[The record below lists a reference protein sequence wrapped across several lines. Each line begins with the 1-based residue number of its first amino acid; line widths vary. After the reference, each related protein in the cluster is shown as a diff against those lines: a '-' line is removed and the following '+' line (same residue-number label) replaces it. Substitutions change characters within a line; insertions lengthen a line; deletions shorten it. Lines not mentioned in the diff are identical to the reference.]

1 MNAAVQNK
9 KLRTGI
15 VRMFA
20 GALVGGIATF
30 LFLEFVGERFMDL
43 DDAAVML
50 TVMAGLMYALIGLS
64 VAFGLIAPRAGA
76 RFLNVEDAEEL
87 REEGPKLK
95 IGAAASVLMGAFLL
109 VLGLTSSGSLG
120 REPAL
125 ILLALCLAG
134 AIVLTLIGRNRTDE
148 LTRQI
153 SLESTAL
160 TLQLALL
167 AAAAWAAL
175 AELDYVEWISPL
187 GLLSGLAL
195 LQLVAVFVV
204 SARKGLLLR

>member
-15 VRMFA
+15 ARMFA
-20 GALVGGIATF
+20 GALVGGITTF

-43 DDAAVML
+43 DDGAVML
-50 TVMAGLMYALIGLS
+50 TVMAGLIYALIGLS

-153 SLESTAL
+153 SLESSAL

>member
-1 MNAAVQNK
+1 MNAAVQK
-9 KLRTGI
+9 KTMWTSIG
-15 VRMFA
+15 RMFA

-30 LFLEFVGERFMDL
+30 LFLEFVGDRFMDL
-43 DDAAVML
+43 DNGAVML
-50 TVMAGLMYALIGLS
+50 TVMAGLVYALIGLS
-64 VAFGLIAPRAGA
+64 VAFGLLAPRAGA
-76 RFLNVEDAEEL
+76 RFLNVEDADEL

-95 IGAAASVLMGAFLL
+95 IAAAASVLMGAFLL
-109 VLGLTSSGSLG
+109 VLGLSSSGSLG
-120 REPAL
+120 RELAL
-125 ILLALCLAG
+125 ILLALCLVG
-134 AIVLTLIGRNRTDE
+134 SIVLRFIGRNRTDE

-153 SLESTAL
+153 SLESSAL

-175 AELDYVEWISPL
+175 AQLDYVEWISPL

-195 LQLVAVFVV
+195 LQLFAVFVI

>member
-15 VRMFA
+15 ARMFA

-43 DDAAVML
+43 DDGAVML
-50 TVMAGLMYALIGLS
+50 TVMAGLIYALIGLS

-153 SLESTAL
+153 SLEASAL

-167 AAAAWAAL
+167 ATAAWAAL

-204 SARKGLLLR
+204 SAPKGLLLR

>member
-1 MNAAVQNK
+1 MNAAVQKNK
-9 KLRTGI
+9 VRTAAQ
-15 VRMFA
+15 RMLA
-20 GALVGGIATF
+20 GAVVGGIATF

-43 DDAAVML
+43 DDGAVML
-50 TVMAGLMYALIGLS
+50 TVMAGLIYALIGLS
-64 VAFGLIAPRAGA
+64 VAFGLVAPRAGA

-109 VLGLTSSGSLG
+109 VLGLSSSGSLG

-125 ILLALCLAG
+125 VLLALCLGG
-134 AIVLTLIGRNRTDE
+134 AIVLTLIGRKRTDE

-153 SLESTAL
+153 SLESSAL

-167 AAAAWAAL
+167 AAAVWAAL
-175 AELDYVEWISPL
+175 AQLGYVEWISPL

-195 LQLVAVFVV
+195 LQLVAVFMV

>member
-15 VRMFA
+15 ARMFA

-43 DDAAVML
+43 DDGAVML
-50 TVMAGLMYALIGLS
+50 TVMAGLIYALIGLS

-153 SLESTAL
+153 SLEASAL

-167 AAAAWAAL
+167 ATATWAAL
-175 AELDYVEWISPL
+175 AQLDYLEWISPL

>member
-15 VRMFA
+15 ARMFA

-43 DDAAVML
+43 DDGPVML
-50 TVMAGLMYALIGLS
+50 TVMAGLIYALIGLS
-64 VAFGLIAPRAGA
+64 VAFGVIAPRAGA

-109 VLGLTSSGSLG
+109 VLGLSSSGSLG

-125 ILLALCLAG
+125 ILLTLCLAG

-153 SLESTAL
+153 SFEASAL

-167 AAAAWAAL
+167 ATAAWAAL
-175 AELDYVEWISPL
+175 AQLDYVEWISPL

-195 LQLVAVFVV
+195 LQLLAVFVV